1 MNQINQQNYLNT
13 YYCILDTMMNR
24 MLRAPLSNSISYNFI
39 VMMIP
44 HHQGAIE
51 MCANVLKYTKNET
64 LQEIAFQIIRQQTQS
79 IKNMQKI
86 IEDCKCCTNM
96 DNEICQYNQKIDQI
110 MCNMFTE
117 MKNARITQN
126 INANFI
132 YEMIPHHQGAI
143 YMSKE
148 TLSHTICPQLKPI
161 LENII
166 TLQEQGIKQ
175 MTMLLQEIE
184 NCQF

>member
-1 MNQINQQNYLNT
+1 MNQFNQHNYLNV
-13 YYCILDTMMNR
+13 YYCILETMMKE
-24 MLRAPLSNSISYNFI
+24 MLQAPLSNSISYNFM

-44 HHQGAIE
+44 HHQAAIE

-79 IKNMQKI
+79 IKNMQNI
-86 IEDCKCCTNM
+86 LENCKCCTNS
-96 DNEICQYNQKIDQI
+96 DEELCLYHQRIDQI
-110 MCNMFTE
+110 MCHMFTE
-117 MKNARITQN
+117 MKNARVTQN
-126 INANFI
+126 ITRDFI

-148 TLSHTICPQLKPI
+148 TLDNKICPQLKPI
-161 LENII
+161 LENIV

-175 MTMLLQEIE
+175 MSMLLQQIE
-184 NCQF
+184 EC